1 MVIEF
6 GIAKTGCFE
15 NTESTETTEIIERP
29 SGGQSVVYCSGKRNG
44 SKSKIISSVITNKV
58 LEKIAE
64 SFRDSSSVKSVS
76 DQINREYA
84 GEVSGDFCMLSAD
97 FESETIVVSRLTA
110 NPVFFYQRGAVNVWD
125 TKTHLLGSGKGIHPS
140 ITEIPI
146 ESGSVVVML
155 SKGILNAGCS
165 AGEKADI
172 TELILSTIEDNEEL
186 SADRIADFFLK
197 CAEAMDENKPKDDMT
212 AIVIK
217 VSSTSP
223 AHARRMLVTCPVPQY
238 QSIFD

>member
-6 GIAKTGCFE
+6 GIAKTGSFE
-15 NTESTETTEIIERP
+15 NVESDETTEIIERP
-29 SGGQSVVYCSGKRNG
+29 SGGQSVVYCSGKRNKR
-44 SKSKIISSVITNKV
+44 KSKTISSVITNKV
-58 LEKIAE
+58 LEKTAE
-64 SFRDSSSVKSVS
+64 SFRDSAAVKSVS

-110 NPVFFYQRGAVNVWD
+110 NPVYFYQRGTVNVWD
-125 TKTHLLGSGKGIHPS
+125 TPVQLLGSAKGLHPS

-155 SKGILNAGCS
+155 SGGILNAGHT
-165 AGEKADI
+165 AGEKTEI
-172 TELILSTIEDNEEL
+172 TDLILSTIEDYEEQ

-197 CAEAMDENKPKDDMT
+197 CAEAMDEHKPKDDMT
-212 AIVIK
+212 AIVVK
-217 VSSTSP
+217 VSSTTP